1 MTPVPTRPP
10 GTADA
15 VPPGRGGHRAPSRR
29 DLLRWGVAAGGAFA
43 LSGLLTACSP
53 QSTAAVRSGR
63 ADLSF
68 WTHDPGYEKFF
79 TQALPVAD
87 RGSRFDYA
95 LDITTIAAADIP
107 TKLIAQAVAGTGTPD
122 VAGLEIG
129 AFCRM
134 LRGDIAT
141 ELLSDLSS
149 SVASKRDDLISAR
162 LTPFSKDGRLYALDS
177 DTPLCVYYHRADRFR
192 ELGIPDDLA
201 TWEETMSVGAK
212 LHESKGVSLHA
223 VAVTD
228 PGGTLQSYQI
238 LLLQRGGDLYDES
251 GEIAIQ
257 TPEAERTLQF
267 LVDGVQSGAI
277 ATVADMYGPSLQSGL
292 KGGTILAVDMPSW
305 YASYGIKPNV
315 PEQEGKW
322 RVRNLPRFAGG
333 GSTTSVGGGTGFA
346 VLRDKPLTQAG
357 IDLVLAAYLDPDQQ
371 VKRYEDLGYLPTLRS
386 VYDDPRLAALSDPY
400 FGGQQLFGVYKSV
413 VDEVPSQHQSANA
426 AILQTVL
433 SGYLIKAYKGQI
445 SPKQALD
452 AAAADFRGQT
462 RA

>member
-1 MTPVPTRPP
+1 MTPVPTRPTDRTEP
-10 GTADA
+10 D
-15 VPPGRGGHRAPSRR
+15 PPGRSDRRAPSRR
-29 DLLRWGVAAGGAFA
+29 DLLRWGAAAGGAAA
-43 LSGLLTACSP
+43 LSGLLAACSP
-53 QSTAAVRSGR
+53 QSSAAVRSGR

-87 RGSRFDYA
+87 RKSRFDYA

-134 LRGDIAT
+134 LRGDIAK
-141 ELLSDLSS
+141 ELLSDLSP
-149 SVASKRDDLISAR
+149 SVASRKDDLIGAR

-177 DTPLCVYYHRADRFR
+177 DTPLCVYYHRADQFR
-192 ELGIPDDLA
+192 ALGIPDDLA
-201 TWEETMSVGAK
+201 TWEETMAVGAK
-212 LHESKGVSLHA
+212 LSKSKGVSLHA

-251 GEIAIQ
+251 GDIAIQ

-315 PEQEGKW
+315 PEQQGS
-322 RVRNLPRFAGG
+322 G
-333 GSTTSVGGGTGFA
+333 GSATCRG
-346 VLRDKPLTQAG
+346 
-357 IDLVLAAYLDPDQQ
+357 
-371 VKRYEDLGYLPTLRS
+371 
-386 VYDDPRLAALSDPY
+386 
-400 FGGQQLFGVYKSV
+400 
-413 VDEVPSQHQSANA
+413 
-426 AILQTVL
+426 
-433 SGYLIKAYKGQI
+433 
-445 SPKQALD
+445 SP
-452 AAAADFRGQT
+452 AAAAPRASAAGPGSRCSATSRSRRPASTSSSPRTWTPTSRSSGT
-462 RA
+462 RTSATCRPCARCTTTRVSPR